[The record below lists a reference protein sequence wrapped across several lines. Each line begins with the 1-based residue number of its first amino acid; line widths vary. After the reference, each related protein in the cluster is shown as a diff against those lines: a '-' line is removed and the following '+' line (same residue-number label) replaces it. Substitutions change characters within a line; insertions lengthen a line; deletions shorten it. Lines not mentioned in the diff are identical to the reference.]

1 MRNST
6 VCLCYE
12 AAFFP
17 LLHCIKPHERI
28 LSSFLSH
35 QAAISFGF
43 SAWICNATTTE
54 GSYRPQMIRI
64 WNWDA
69 HWVRAFWDTG
79 PRYPRGV
86 PWDQFFGLKI
96 FILSWKYD
104 VILCIFAIYY
114 AKIRVYLV
122 VRVSLMLIESGKKS
136 SNFNFVIILD
146 YFMPLLQEA
155 HMDLTW
161 LEFGVCPILTSGP
174 TEIEALGTLGMSH
187 GTKLLAP
194 KNFSYH
200 AQLMLFYVFLWFVL
214 QKMLKSRLIWIF
226 CFSLNKRMT

>member
-1 MRNST
+1 MSDSR
-6 VCLCYE
+6 
-12 AAFFP
+12 
-17 LLHCIKPHERI
+17 IK
-28 LSSFLSH
+28 
-35 QAAISFGF
+35 AY
-43 SAWICNATTTE
+43 WI
-54 GSYRPQMIRI
+54 R
-64 WNWDA
+64 
-69 HWVRAFWDTG
+69 G
-79 PRYPRGV
+79 PTDPRGV
-86 PWDQFFGLKI
+86 TRDQNFGLKNFLI
-96 FILSWKYD
+96 SQKYD

-155 HMDLTW
+155 HMDLRW
-161 LEFGVCPILTSGP
+161 LEFGVGPILTSGP